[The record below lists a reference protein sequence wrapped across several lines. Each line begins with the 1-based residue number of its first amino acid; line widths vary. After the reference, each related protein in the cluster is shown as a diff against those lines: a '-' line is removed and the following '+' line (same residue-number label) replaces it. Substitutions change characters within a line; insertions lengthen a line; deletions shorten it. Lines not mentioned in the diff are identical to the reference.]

1 MAEFV
6 WKKKQTQNLVSNILL
21 KTTFNKEKKLLCLCL
36 KLEFVK
42 WRAIYDGVGDV
53 ILGGAFFFKL
63 FPKNSARKRIQFYL
77 LELPWIL
84 DILYIYIYIY
94 IYYIYVIMVLHR
106 HILK

>member
-53 ILGGAFFFKL
+53 ILGEIFPDTEIFQGYLGMKRKL
-63 FPKNSARKRIQFYL
+63 I
-77 LELPWIL
+77 
-84 DILYIYIYIY
+84 
-94 IYYIYVIMVLHR
+94 
-106 HILK
+106 